1 MIFIL
6 SSLIAAH
13 GLSVML
19 FIFMVDALIY
29 FEIFQ
34 INTHELSSLTSSDA
48 IKIPPVN
55 AAQVLDE
62 RAIEFDI
69 KTSASAEHQKY

>member
-1 MIFIL
+1 MSIKKDLKAVIFIL

-13 GLSVML
+13 GLSILL

-34 INTHELSSLTSSDA
+34 INTNTSSSLTSSHA

-55 AAQVLDE
+55 AAQVLYE
-62 RAIEFDI
+62 NAIVF
-69 KTSASAEHQKY
+69 TSF